1 MLLFQIVIIILL
13 SFNAVFSKKTI
24 TTCYI
29 PQHVSSTHS
38 RKQIPEYKFSAFYLN
53 CRGINM
59 NNKYELIQGNSIRK
73 TAKLLYI
80 SSAKYG
86 GDWHSVQH
94 THNCSELFYVIEG
107 QGQFLIENKTYPVAV
122 NDLVI
127 VNPNVLHTEV
137 SLNAS
142 PLKYIVLGVE
152 GLELTATSEDD
163 DTNFCIINFKN
174 IKDTILHHLQNML
187 AEIET
192 KKPGYDIVCQDL
204 MEILIVLLGRQ
215 TNFSTILAPVS
226 KKTNRL
232 CGSTKRYIDSHYQEN
247 ITLDQLADIN
257 HVSKYHLAHAF
268 TEEYGISPINY
279 LISRRISEAEH
290 LLKTTDFSLSLISNI
305 TGFSSSSYFAQIF
318 RKQKGMS
325 PTEFRKKSRMGQA

>member
-1 MLLFQIVIIILL
+1 M
-13 SFNAVFSKKTI
+13 S
-24 TTCYI
+24 
-29 PQHVSSTHS
+29 
-38 RKQIPEYKFSAFYLN
+38 
-53 CRGINM
+53 
-59 NNKYELIQGNSIRK
+59 NNNYEFMQSNTLKK

-107 QGQFLIENKTYPVAV
+107 QGQFLIENQTYPVSAY
-122 NDLVI
+122 DLVI
-127 VNPNVLHTEV
+127 VNPNVYHTEV

-152 GLELTATSEDD
+152 GLELAAVDEEDN
-163 DTNFCIINFKN
+163 TNFCIINFKN
-174 IKDTILHHLQNML
+174 HRENILLCLQNML
-187 AEIET
+187 SEIE
-192 KKPGYDIVCQDL
+192 KKHTGYEIVCQDL

-226 KKTNRL
+226 KKTSRL
-232 CGSTKRYIDSHYQEN
+232 CGSTKRYIDAHYQEN
-247 ITLDQLADIN
+247 ITLDQLAEVS

-279 LISRRISEAEH
+279 LISKRISEAEH
-290 LLKTTDFSLSLISNI
+290 LLKTTDFSLSLISNT

-325 PTEFRKKSRMGQA
+325 PTEFRKLSREEPNL

>member
-1 MLLFQIVIIILL
+1 MI
-13 SFNAVFSKKTI
+13 S
-24 TTCYI
+24 TCIYAER
-29 PQHVSSTHS
+29 SSMS
-38 RKQIPEYKFSAFYLN
+38 
-53 CRGINM
+53 
-59 NNKYELIQGNSIRK
+59 NNKYEFMENNALKK

-107 QGQFLIENKTYPVAV
+107 QGQFLIENQTYPVSV

-127 VNPNVLHTEV
+127 VNPNVSHTEV
-137 SLNAS
+137 SLNAT

-152 GLELTATSEDD
+152 GLELTATNGNDN
-163 DTNFCIINFKN
+163 TNFCIINFKN
-174 IKDTILHHLQNML
+174 LRENILLCLHNML
-187 AEIET
+187 TEIEN
-192 KKPGYDIVCQDL
+192 KPTGYEIICQDL

-226 KKTNRL
+226 KKTSRL
-232 CGSTKRYIDSHYQEN
+232 CGSTKRYIDTHYQEN
-247 ITLDQLADIN
+247 ITLDQLAEVC

-279 LISRRISEAEH
+279 LISKRISEAEH
-290 LLKTTDFSLSLISNI
+290 LLKTTDFSLSLISNT

-325 PTEFRKKSRMGQA
+325 PTEYRKLSR

>member
-1 MLLFQIVIIILL
+1 MQNDSL
-13 SFNAVFSKKTI
+13 K
-24 TTCYI
+24 
-29 PQHVSSTHS
+29 
-38 RKQIPEYKFSAFYLN
+38 
-53 CRGINM
+53 
-59 NNKYELIQGNSIRK
+59 K

-86 GDWHSVQH
+86 GDWHSIQH
-94 THNCSELFYVIEG
+94 THNCSELFYVIDG
-107 QGQFLIENKTYPVAV
+107 QGQFLIEDQTYPVSAS
-122 NDLVI
+122 DLVI
-127 VNPNVLHTEV
+127 VNPNVAHTEV

-152 GLELTATSEDD
+152 GLELTATNNDD
-163 DTNFCIINFKN
+163 NTNFCIINFKTHKDN
-174 IKDTILHHLQNML
+174 ILLCLQNML
-187 AEIET
+187 TEIET
-192 KKPGYDIVCQDL
+192 KHPGYEIVCQDL

-215 TNFSTILAPVS
+215 TNFATILTPVN
-226 KKTNRL
+226 KKASRL
-232 CGSTKRYIDSHYQEN
+232 CGSTKRYIDAHYQEN
-247 ITLDQLADIN
+247 ITLDQLADVC

-290 LLKTTDFSLSLISNI
+290 LLKTTDLSLSLISST

-325 PTEFRKKSRMGQA
+325 PTEFRKLSRKGE

>member
-1 MLLFQIVIIILL
+1 M
-13 SFNAVFSKKTI
+13 S
-24 TTCYI
+24 
-29 PQHVSSTHS
+29 
-38 RKQIPEYKFSAFYLN
+38 
-53 CRGINM
+53 
-59 NNKYELIQGNSIRK
+59 NNRYELMQSNSLRK

-107 QGQFLIENKTYPVAV
+107 QGQFLIENQTYPVAV

-142 PLKYIVLGVE
+142 PLKYIVLGIE
-152 GLELTATSEDD
+152 GLELTATSKTD
-163 DTNFCIINFKN
+163 DTNFCIINLKS
-174 IKDTILHHLQNML
+174 IKDTVLLHLQSML
-187 AEIET
+187 SEIET
-192 KKPGYDIVCQDL
+192 KKPGYDVICQDL

-215 TNFSTILAPVS
+215 TNFSTILTPIC

-232 CGSTKRYIDSHYQEN
+232 CGITKRYIDTHYQEN
-247 ITLDQLADIN
+247 ITLDLLSQIN

-279 LISRRISEAEH
+279 LISKRISEAEH
-290 LLKTTDFSLSLISNI
+290 LLTTTDFSLSLISST

-318 RKQKGMS
+318 KKQKGMS
-325 PTEFRKKSRMGQA
+325 PTEFRKKSRQETL

>member
-1 MLLFQIVIIILL
+1 M
-13 SFNAVFSKKTI
+13 S
-24 TTCYI
+24 
-29 PQHVSSTHS
+29 
-38 RKQIPEYKFSAFYLN
+38 
-53 CRGINM
+53 
-59 NNKYELIQGNSIRK
+59 NNNYEFMQSNTLKK

-107 QGQFLIENKTYPVAV
+107 QGQFLIENQTYPVSAY
-122 NDLVI
+122 DLVI
-127 VNPNVLHTEV
+127 VNPNVYHTEV

-152 GLELTATSEDD
+152 GLELAAVDEEDN
-163 DTNFCIINFKN
+163 TNFCIINFKN
-174 IKDTILHHLQNML
+174 HRENILLCLQNML
-187 AEIET
+187 SEIE
-192 KKPGYDIVCQDL
+192 KKHTGYEIICQDL

-226 KKTNRL
+226 KKTSRL
-232 CGSTKRYIDSHYQEN
+232 CGSTKRYIDAHYQEN
-247 ITLDQLADIN
+247 ITLDQLAEVS

-279 LISRRISEAEH
+279 LISKRISEAEH
-290 LLKTTDFSLSLISNI
+290 LLKTTDFSLSLISNT

-325 PTEFRKKSRMGQA
+325 PTEFRKLSRKSE

>member
-1 MLLFQIVIIILL
+1 M
-13 SFNAVFSKKTI
+13 
-24 TTCYI
+24 
-29 PQHVSSTHS
+29 STNS
-38 RKQIPEYKFSAFYLN
+38 YEFMQ
-53 CRGINM
+53 
-59 NNKYELIQGNSIRK
+59 NNTLRK

-107 QGQFLIENKTYPVAV
+107 QGQFLIEDQTYPVSV

-127 VNPNVLHTEV
+127 VNPNVSHTEV

-142 PLKYIVLGVE
+142 PLRYIVLGVE
-152 GLELTATSEDD
+152 GLELTATNGNDN
-163 DTNFCIINFKN
+163 TNFCIVNFKTFREN
-174 IKDTILHHLQNML
+174 ILLCLQNML
-187 AEIET
+187 SEIENKHT
-192 KKPGYDIVCQDL
+192 GYEIICQDL
-204 MEILIVLLGRQ
+204 MEILIVMLGRQ
-215 TNFSTILAPVS
+215 TNFATILAPIS
-226 KKTNRL
+226 KKTSRL

-247 ITLDQLADIN
+247 ITLDQLAEVC

-279 LISRRISEAEH
+279 LISKRIAEAEH
-290 LLKTTDFSLSLISNI
+290 LLKTTDFSLNLISNT

-325 PTEFRKKSRMGQA
+325 PTEFRKLSRKEINP

>member
-1 MLLFQIVIIILL
+1 M
-13 SFNAVFSKKTI
+13 S
-24 TTCYI
+24 
-29 PQHVSSTHS
+29 
-38 RKQIPEYKFSAFYLN
+38 
-53 CRGINM
+53 
-59 NNKYELIQGNSIRK
+59 NNNYEFMQSNTLKK

-107 QGQFLIENKTYPVAV
+107 QGQFLIENQTYPVSAY
-122 NDLVI
+122 DLVI
-127 VNPNVLHTEV
+127 VNPNVYHTEV

-152 GLELTATSEDD
+152 GLELAAVDEEDN
-163 DTNFCIINFKN
+163 TNFCIINFKN
-174 IKDTILHHLQNML
+174 HRENILLCLQNML
-187 AEIET
+187 SEIE
-192 KKPGYDIVCQDL
+192 KKHTGYEIVCQDL

-226 KKTNRL
+226 KKTSRL
-232 CGSTKRYIDSHYQEN
+232 CGSTKRYIDAHYQEN
-247 ITLDQLADIN
+247 ITLDQLAEVSP
-257 HVSKYHLAHAF
+257 VSKYHLAHAF

-279 LISRRISEAEH
+279 LISKRISEAEH
-290 LLKTTDFSLSLISNI
+290 LLKTTDFSLSLISNT

-325 PTEFRKKSRMGQA
+325 PTEFRKLSRKEPNL

>member
-1 MLLFQIVIIILL
+1 M
-13 SFNAVFSKKTI
+13 S
-24 TTCYI
+24 
-29 PQHVSSTHS
+29 
-38 RKQIPEYKFSAFYLN
+38 
-53 CRGINM
+53 
-59 NNKYELIQGNSIRK
+59 NNNYEFMQSNHLKK

-94 THNCSELFYVIEG
+94 THNCSELFYVIDG
-107 QGQFLIENKTYPVAV
+107 KGQFLIEDKTYPVSV

-127 VNPNVLHTEV
+127 VNPNVSHTEV

-152 GLELTATSEDD
+152 GLELTATKRNDN
-163 DTNFCIINFKN
+163 TNFCIINFKN
-174 IKDTILHHLQNML
+174 WRENVLLCLQHML
-187 AEIET
+187 TEIEN
-192 KKPGYDIVCQDL
+192 KHAGYEIVCQDL

-215 TNFSTILAPVS
+215 TNFSTILSPVN
-226 KKTNRL
+226 KKTSRL
-232 CGSTKRYIDSHYQEN
+232 CGSTKRYIDTHYQEN
-247 ITLDQLADIN
+247 ITLDQLAEVC

-279 LISRRISEAEH
+279 LISKRIAEAEH
-290 LLKTTDFSLSLISNI
+290 LLKTTDFSLSLISNT

-325 PTEFRKKSRMGQA
+325 PTEFRKQSRREQ

>member
-1 MLLFQIVIIILL
+1 M
-13 SFNAVFSKKTI
+13 S
-24 TTCYI
+24 
-29 PQHVSSTHS
+29 
-38 RKQIPEYKFSAFYLN
+38 
-53 CRGINM
+53 
-59 NNKYELIQGNSIRK
+59 NNSYEFMQSNTLKK

-107 QGQFLIENKTYPVAV
+107 QGQFLIENHTYPVSA

-127 VNPNVLHTEV
+127 VNPNVSHTEV

-142 PLKYIVLGVE
+142 PLRYIVLGVE
-152 GLELTATSEDD
+152 GLELTATNGNDN
-163 DTNFCIINFKN
+163 TNFCIVNFKTLREN
-174 IKDTILHHLQNML
+174 ILLCLQNML
-187 AEIET
+187 TEIENKHT
-192 KKPGYDIVCQDL
+192 GYEIVCQDL
-204 MEILIVLLGRQ
+204 MEILIVMLGRQ
-215 TNFSTILAPVS
+215 TNFATILAPIS
-226 KKTNRL
+226 KKTSRL
-232 CGSTKRYIDSHYQEN
+232 CGSTKRYIDTHYQEN
-247 ITLDQLADIN
+247 ITLDQLAEVC

-279 LISRRISEAEH
+279 LISKRIAEAEH
-290 LLKTTDFSLSLISNI
+290 LLKTTDFSLNLISNT

-325 PTEFRKKSRMGQA
+325 PTEFRKLSRKGE

>member
-1 MLLFQIVIIILL
+1 M
-13 SFNAVFSKKTI
+13 S
-24 TTCYI
+24 
-29 PQHVSSTHS
+29 
-38 RKQIPEYKFSAFYLN
+38 
-53 CRGINM
+53 
-59 NNKYELIQGNSIRK
+59 NNNYEFMQTNTLKK

-107 QGQFLIENKTYPVAV
+107 QGQFLIENRTYPVSAY
-122 NDLVI
+122 DLVI
-127 VNPNVLHTEV
+127 VNPNVYHTEV

-152 GLELTATSEDD
+152 GLELAAVDEENN
-163 DTNFCIINFKN
+163 TNFCIINFKN
-174 IKDTILHHLQNML
+174 HRENILLCLQNML
-187 AEIET
+187 SEIE
-192 KKPGYDIVCQDL
+192 KKHTGYEIVCQDL

-226 KKTNRL
+226 KKTSRL
-232 CGSTKRYIDSHYQEN
+232 CGFTKRYIDAHYQEN
-247 ITLDQLADIN
+247 ITLDQLAEVS

-279 LISRRISEAEH
+279 LISKRILEAEH
-290 LLKTTDFSLSLISNI
+290 LLKTTDFSLSLISNT

-318 RKQKGMS
+318 KKQKGMS
-325 PTEFRKKSRMGQA
+325 PTEFRKLSRKEPNL

>member
-1 MLLFQIVIIILL
+1 M
-13 SFNAVFSKKTI
+13 
-24 TTCYI
+24 
-29 PQHVSSTHS
+29 ST
-38 RKQIPEYKFSAFYLN
+38 
-53 CRGINM
+53 
-59 NNKYELIQGNSIRK
+59 NKYEFIQANSLRK

-107 QGQFLIENKTYPVAV
+107 QGQFLIENKTYPVSI
-122 NDLVI
+122 NDLII

-152 GLELTATSEDD
+152 GLELTASSQDEN
-163 DTNFCIINFKN
+163 TNFCILNLKN
-174 IKDTILHHLQNML
+174 VKDTILHHLQNML
-187 AEIET
+187 SEIET

-204 MEILIVLLGRQ
+204 MEILIVLIGRQ
-215 TNFSTILAPVS
+215 TNFSTMLTPIN

-232 CGSTKRYIDSHYQEN
+232 CGSTKRYIDSHYQES
-247 ITLDQLADIN
+247 ISLDQLAELN
-257 HVSKYHLAHAF
+257 HVSKFHLSHAF

-279 LISRRISEAEH
+279 LISKRISEAEH
-290 LLKTTDFSLSLISNI
+290 LLLTTDFSLSLISNT
-305 TGFSSSSYFAQIF
+305 TGFSSPSYFAQIF
-318 RKQKGMS
+318 KKQKGMS
-325 PTEFRKKSRMGQA
+325 PTEFRKKGRQESL

>member
-1 MLLFQIVIIILL
+1 M
-13 SFNAVFSKKTI
+13 
-24 TTCYI
+24 
-29 PQHVSSTHS
+29 STNS
-38 RKQIPEYKFSAFYLN
+38 YEFMQ
-53 CRGINM
+53 
-59 NNKYELIQGNSIRK
+59 NNTLRK

-107 QGQFLIENKTYPVAV
+107 QGQFLIEDQTYPVSI

-127 VNPNVLHTEV
+127 VNPNVSHTEV

-142 PLKYIVLGVE
+142 PLRYIVLGVE
-152 GLELTATSEDD
+152 GLELTVTNGNNN
-163 DTNFCIINFKN
+163 TNFCIVNFKTFREN
-174 IKDTILHHLQNML
+174 ILLCLQNML
-187 AEIET
+187 TEIENKHT
-192 KKPGYDIVCQDL
+192 GYEIVCQDL

-215 TNFSTILAPVS
+215 TNFATILAPIS
-226 KKTNRL
+226 KKTSRL

-247 ITLDQLADIN
+247 ITLDQLAEVC

-279 LISRRISEAEH
+279 LISKRITEAEH
-290 LLKTTDFSLSLISNI
+290 LLKTTDFSLNLISNT

-325 PTEFRKKSRMGQA
+325 PTEFRKLSRKEINP

>member
-1 MLLFQIVIIILL
+1 M
-13 SFNAVFSKKTI
+13 S
-24 TTCYI
+24 
-29 PQHVSSTHS
+29 
-38 RKQIPEYKFSAFYLN
+38 
-53 CRGINM
+53 

-107 QGQFLIENKTYPVAV
+107 QGQFLIENQTYPVSAY
-122 NDLVI
+122 DLVI
-127 VNPNVLHTEV
+127 VNPNVYHTEV

-152 GLELTATSEDD
+152 GLELAAVDEEDN
-163 DTNFCIINFKN
+163 TNFCIINFKN
-174 IKDTILHHLQNML
+174 HRENILLCLQNML
-187 AEIET
+187 SEIE
-192 KKPGYDIVCQDL
+192 KKHTGYEIICQDL

-226 KKTNRL
+226 KKTSRL
-232 CGSTKRYIDSHYQEN
+232 CGSTKRYIDAHYQEN
-247 ITLDQLADIN
+247 ITLDQLAEVS

-279 LISRRISEAEH
+279 LISKRISEAEH
-290 LLKTTDFSLSLISNI
+290 LLKTTDFSLSLISNT

-325 PTEFRKKSRMGQA
+325 PTEFRKLSRKSE

>member
-1 MLLFQIVIIILL
+1 M
-13 SFNAVFSKKTI
+13 S
-24 TTCYI
+24 
-29 PQHVSSTHS
+29 
-38 RKQIPEYKFSAFYLN
+38 
-53 CRGINM
+53 
-59 NNKYELIQGNSIRK
+59 NNKYELMQSNSLRK

-86 GDWHSVQH
+86 GDWHSIQH

-107 QGQFLIENKTYPVAV
+107 QGQFLIENQTYPVSV

-142 PLKYIVLGVE
+142 PLKYIVLGIE
-152 GLELTATSEDD
+152 GLELTATSEHE
-163 DTNFCIINFKN
+163 DTHFCIINLKS
-174 IKDTILHHLQNML
+174 IKDTVLHYLQNML
-187 AEIET
+187 SEIEN
-192 KKPGYDIVCQDL
+192 KKPGYDLVCQDL

-215 TNFSTILAPVS
+215 TNFSTILTPIS

-232 CGSTKRYIDSHYQEN
+232 CGATKRYIDTHYQEN
-247 ITLDQLADIN
+247 ICLDQLAELN
-257 HVSKYHLAHAF
+257 HVSKFHLSHAF

-279 LISRRISEAEH
+279 LISKRISEAEH
-290 LLKTTDFSLSLISNI
+290 LLKTTDFSLSLISNT

-318 RKQKGMS
+318 RKQKGIT
-325 PTEFRKKSRMGQA
+325 PTEFRKKSRQENREG

>member
-1 MLLFQIVIIILL
+1 M
-13 SFNAVFSKKTI
+13 S
-24 TTCYI
+24 
-29 PQHVSSTHS
+29 
-38 RKQIPEYKFSAFYLN
+38 
-53 CRGINM
+53 
-59 NNKYELIQGNSIRK
+59 NNNYELMQGNSIRK

-107 QGQFLIENKTYPVAV
+107 RGQFLIENKTYPVTV

-142 PLKYIVLGVE
+142 PLRYIVLGVE
-152 GLELTATSEDD
+152 GLELTASSNDNS
-163 DTNFCIINFKN
+163 TNFCIINFKN
-174 IKDTILHHLQNML
+174 IRETILHYLQNML
-187 AEIET
+187 MEIET
-192 KKPGYDIVCQDL
+192 KQPGYEVVCQDL

-215 TNFSTILAPVS
+215 TNFSTMLTPIS
-226 KKTNRL
+226 KKTSRL
-232 CGSTKRYIDSHYQEN
+232 CGFTKRYIDTHYQEN
-247 ITLDQLADIN
+247 ITLDQLAEVC

-279 LISRRISEAEH
+279 LISKRITEAEH
-290 LLKTTDFSLSLISNI
+290 LLTTTDFSLSLISN
-305 TGFSSSSYFAQIF
+305 TSGFSSPSYFAQIF
-318 RKQKGMS
+318 KKQKGMS
-325 PTEFRKKSRMGQA
+325 PTEFRKLSRQESDI

>member
-1 MLLFQIVIIILL
+1 M
-13 SFNAVFSKKTI
+13 S
-24 TTCYI
+24 
-29 PQHVSSTHS
+29 
-38 RKQIPEYKFSAFYLN
+38 
-53 CRGINM
+53 
-59 NNKYELIQGNSIRK
+59 NNKYEFMESNSLKK

-107 QGQFLIENKTYPVAV
+107 QGQFLIENQTYPVSV

-127 VNPNVLHTEV
+127 VNPNVSHTEV

-152 GLELTATSEDD
+152 GLELTATNGNNN
-163 DTNFCIINFKN
+163 TNFCIVNFKN
-174 IKDTILHHLQNML
+174 FRENILLCLHNML
-187 AEIET
+187 SEIEN
-192 KKPGYDIVCQDL
+192 KPAGYDVVCQDL

-226 KKTNRL
+226 KKTSRL
-232 CGSTKRYIDSHYQEN
+232 CGSTKRYIDTHYQEN
-247 ITLDQLADIN
+247 ITLDQLADVC

-279 LISRRISEAEH
+279 LISKRIAEAEH
-290 LLKTTDFSLSLISNI
+290 LLKTTDFSLSLISNT

-325 PTEFRKKSRMGQA
+325 PSEYRKLGRQEQV

>member
-1 MLLFQIVIIILL
+1 M
-13 SFNAVFSKKTI
+13 S
-24 TTCYI
+24 
-29 PQHVSSTHS
+29 
-38 RKQIPEYKFSAFYLN
+38 
-53 CRGINM
+53 
-59 NNKYELIQGNSIRK
+59 NNSYEFMQSNTLKK

-107 QGQFLIENKTYPVAV
+107 QGQFLIENHTYPVSA

-127 VNPNVLHTEV
+127 VNPNVSHTEV

-142 PLKYIVLGVE
+142 PLRYIVLGVE
-152 GLELTATSEDD
+152 GLELTATNGNDN
-163 DTNFCIINFKN
+163 TNFCIVNFKTLREN
-174 IKDTILHHLQNML
+174 ILLCLQNML
-187 AEIET
+187 TEIET
-192 KKPGYDIVCQDL
+192 KHTGYEIVCQDL
-204 MEILIVLLGRQ
+204 MEILIVMLGRQ
-215 TNFSTILAPVS
+215 TNFATILAPIS
-226 KKTNRL
+226 KKTSRL
-232 CGSTKRYIDSHYQEN
+232 CGSTKRYIDTHYQEN
-247 ITLDQLADIN
+247 ITLDQLAEVC

-279 LISRRISEAEH
+279 LISKRIAEAEH
-290 LLKTTDFSLSLISNI
+290 LLKTTDFSLNLISNT

-325 PTEFRKKSRMGQA
+325 PTEFRKLSRKGE

>member
-1 MLLFQIVIIILL
+1 M
-13 SFNAVFSKKTI
+13 S
-24 TTCYI
+24 
-29 PQHVSSTHS
+29 
-38 RKQIPEYKFSAFYLN
+38 
-53 CRGINM
+53 
-59 NNKYELIQGNSIRK
+59 NNKYEIIQGNSIRK

-107 QGQFLIENKTYPVAV
+107 QGQFLIENQTYPVSA

-142 PLKYIVLGVE
+142 PLRYIVLGVE
-152 GLELTATSEDD
+152 GLELTVDSDD
-163 DTNFCIINFKN
+163 NNTNFCILNIKN
-174 IKDTILHHLQNML
+174 IRETILQYFQNML
-187 AEIET
+187 TEIET
-192 KKPGYDIVCQDL
+192 KKTGYELICQDL

-215 TNFSTILAPVS
+215 TNFSTMLTPVT
-226 KKTNRL
+226 KKTSRL
-232 CGSTKRYIDSHYQEN
+232 CGSAKRYIDNHYQEN
-247 ITLDQLADIN
+247 ITLDQLAEIC

-279 LISRRISEAEH
+279 LISKRLSEAEH
-290 LLKTTDFSLSLISNI
+290 LLRTTDFSLSLISNT
-305 TGFSSSSYFAQIF
+305 TGFSSPSYFAQIF
-318 RKQKGMS
+318 KKQRGFS
-325 PTEFRKKSRMGQA
+325 PTEFRKKIKKVQQ